1 MSRVQTGDV
10 VVRKADNNIYTVLAF
25 AGVVVAVLGL
35 IVIFMRANALGVKLF
50 G

>member
-10 VVRKADNNIYTVLAF
+10 VVRKADNNIYTVLVF
-25 AGVVVAVLGL
+25 AGTVVVLLGL
-35 IVIFMRANALGVKLF
+35 IVIFSRGLALGIKWM

>member
-1 MSRVQTGDV
+1 MSRISTGDV
-10 VVRKADNNIYTVLAF
+10 VVRKPENNIYTVLTL

-35 IVIFMRANALGVKLF
+35 IVIFSRGAQLGIKWI